1 MQPKPQT
8 HLTPE
13 EYLAIERKADFK
25 SEYYNGEMFALAGAS
40 EKHEL
45 IRGNTFAAIHQLVKG
60 KPCKVYSSDIR
71 IWIEK
76 AGLYT
81 YPDISIVCGK
91 PEFIDSNVDTLKNPV
106 TVIEVLSDSTEKYD
120 RSQKFKFYMS
130 IPTLKEYILV
140 SQNKIILEQFIK
152 DEKKDNEWLLRI
164 FDKPEDSFEIHSI
177 KEKINLKDI
186 YDKIEFEPNDTLIS

>member
-1 MQPKPQT
+1 MQPKQKT
-8 HLTPE
+8 NLTPD
-13 EYLAIERKADFK
+13 EYLAIERKADIK

-45 IRGNTFAAIHQLVKG
+45 ICGNTFAAIHQLVEE
-60 KPCKVYSSDIR
+60 KPCKVYSSNMR

-76 AGLYT
+76 SGLYT

-91 PEFIDSNVDTLKNPV
+91 TEFVDSKVDTLKNPV
-106 TVIEVLSDSTEKYD
+106 TVTEVLSDSTEKYD

-130 IPTLKEYILV
+130 IPTLKEYILI

-152 DEKKDNEWLLRI
+152 DEKKDNEWILRI
-164 FDKPEDSFEIHSI
+164 YDKLEDSFEIYSI

-186 YDKIEFEPNDTLIS
+186 YDKIEFEPNERLNR